1 MVLALAT
8 LEYSSLSE
16 LYWMPLAAVAVGLL
30 AGAIVTGTGSAWVR
44 LPAAVGVPAI
54 LGAVVMPLNLS
65 GAAPDA
71 ASGFGVAVA
80 ALIVA
85 VGTDFAPNVH
95 QWLTGLHHSE
105 PAVPASA

>member
-1 MVLALAT
+1 
-8 LEYSSLSE
+8 
-16 LYWMPLAAVAVGLL
+16 MPLAAVAIGLL
-30 AGAIVTGTGSAWVR
+30 SGAIVTGTGSAWLR
-44 LPAAVGVPAI
+44 LPAAVGVPAV

-85 VGTDFAPNVH
+85 VGTVSAPSIH
-95 QWLTGLHHSE
+95 QWFTRVHHPE
-105 PAVPASA
+105 PALPASA